1 MSPDYTV
8 EILKGLMTHVL
19 MIAGPL
25 LLTGLCVGLTVSLF
39 QAVTSLQE
47 QTLTFVPKALAVSAL
62 LFLIMPWM
70 VRTVMDYT
78 REIIEKMP
86 AMAG

>member
-78 REIIEKMP
+78 VEIIEKMP

>member
-8 EILKGLMTHVL
+8 ELLKGLMSHVL

-25 LLTGLCVGLTVSLF
+25 LLMGLCVGLTVSLF

-47 QTLTFVPKALAVSAL
+47 QTLTIVPKALAVSAL

>member
-1 MSPDYTV
+1 
-8 EILKGLMTHVL
+8 
-19 MIAGPL
+19 
-25 LLTGLCVGLTVSLF
+25 
-39 QAVTSLQE
+39 
-47 QTLTFVPKALAVSAL
+47 VPKALAVSAL

-78 REIIEKMP
+78 VEIIEKMP

>member
-8 EILKGLMTHVL
+8 ELLKGLMSHVL

-25 LLTGLCVGLTVSLF
+25 LLMGLCVGLTVSLF

-70 VRTVMDYT
+70 VRTVTDYT
-78 REIIEKMP
+78 REIIQKMP

>member
-1 MSPDYTV
+1 M
-8 EILKGLMTHVL
+8 
-19 MIAGPL
+19 
-25 LLTGLCVGLTVSLF
+25 GLTVSLF

-78 REIIEKMP
+78 VEIIEKMP